1 MQTTFVHVAD
11 TRIAV
16 HSSEGRGPALVL
28 VHGNSASARAF
39 DRQLNGPLG
48 RALRVVAIDL
58 PGHGQSEDAADPQ
71 AVYSLPG
78 FASVLEQLAG
88 ALELRRAVF
97 AGWSLGG
104 HIVLEA
110 APRLREAAGFC
121 IFGTPP
127 LAWPPAMDQ
136 AFLPDPSAPILFQEH
151 YTEDEVRLRAE
162 GMVAPGA
169 PVPAWL
175 PEDIRRSDGRF
186 RAMLAA
192 SLGSVGLGDEVVITR
207 ELRQPLAVLHGAHDR
222 VVNAGY
228 IAALTLP
235 TLWRGALQTLP
246 QAGHMPQWEDSA
258 SFDAL
263 LQAFVE
269 DCAKPTRARA
279 PTSPD

>member
-1 MQTTFVHVAD
+1 MQTTFVRVAD

-39 DRQLNGPLG
+39 EKQLNGPLG

-71 AVYSLPG
+71 ATYSLPG
-78 FASVLEQLAG
+78 FASVLAQLAD
-88 ALELRRAVF
+88 ELGLRGAVF

-110 APRLREAAGFC
+110 APRLTEAAGFC
-121 IFGTPP
+121 LFGTPP

-136 AFLPDPSAPILFQEH
+136 AFLPDPSAAILFQEH
-151 YTEDEVRLRAE
+151 YTDDEVRIRAE
-162 GMVAPGA
+162 GMIAPGA
-169 PVPAWL
+169 PAPEWL
-175 PEDIRRSDGRF
+175 LEDIRRSDGRF
-186 RAMLAA
+186 RAMLIA
-192 SLGSVGLGDEVVITR
+192 SLGSVGLADEVVIAR

-222 VVNAGY
+222 VVNAAY
-228 IAALTLP
+228 ISALTMP
-235 TLWRGALQTLP
+235 TLWRGAVQTLP
-246 QAGHMPQWEDSA
+246 QSGHMPQWEDSA
-258 SFDAL
+258 GFDAL

-269 DCAKPTRARA
+269 DCAKPWM
-279 PTSPD
+279 DLEL